1 MSFKSVRYQPNDVFK
16 NLQKKGPAYT
26 AMSDGY
32 LDNSIKI
39 DARKKDINEIKGIM
53 NDLVFNDLKCVKYNY
68 ALDDVV
74 QNFSSY

>member
-1 MSFKSVRYQPNDVFK
+1 MFK

-32 LDNSIKI
+32 LKNCSEI
-39 DARKKDINEIKGIM
+39 DAQSKNFNEMKGIM
-53 NDLVFNDLKCVKYNY
+53 NDLVFNDLECIKYNY
-68 ALDDVV
+68 ALDDDV

>member
-1 MSFKSVRYQPNDVFK
+1 
-16 NLQKKGPAYT
+16 
-26 AMSDGY
+26 MSDGY